1 MNILS
6 ISHISYTRN
15 VSSITRRQD
24 TRRNVCKSGLCLIR
38 SHIEEH
44 FLGKERDPV
53 LVVLHVLFQFDG
65 RDRGNSI
72 VSVDQQVAA

>member
-38 SHIEEH
+38 SHIEED
-44 FLGKERDPV
+44 FLRKGKIQ
-53 LVVLHVLFQFDG
+53 LVVHFVLFQFDG

>member
-44 FLGKERDPV
+44 FLGKEEIQ
-53 LVVLHVLFQFDG
+53 LVVLLVLFQFDG